1 MKRTGKTSRTFARNL
16 TLIISAAILGIA
28 IFTGIFV
35 TSAASNK
42 KDAVE
47 ALEKITAYVKKQ
59 CVLEDEAALE
69 NEAKSLVNRVDK
81 TREARNY
88 VKFGK
93 LDETVYS
100 LNEFAAEHRLSGIII
115 TDDDLEGRIA
125 GFYGSDG
132 TTEADWY
139 GSLYKY
145 RDAKKHPFKSYSER
159 ISVADGEYVDFAVVG
174 REDKSGLILCYV
186 RQNIELAVTF
196 QYSIQ
201 NILDGYS
208 FGMNGII
215 VVTDGIR
222 VVATNVE
229 KYMGCEVGEVNVI
242 EKFAGSE
249 RGDNVR
255 RIVADGNKYFAY
267 SGRSSGYYVYALTAE
282 KDVYRQRTTTIAY
295 AMSFY
300 VLAVAI
306 IVAVFQFF
314 DKLRAEEQR
323 KKDAEYA
330 RQTDALAKEAIRANQ
345 AKTEFLRRMSH
356 DIRTPINGIR
366 GMLKIADYYD
376 GDVGRQRECRRKVW
390 QASGYLLDILNE
402 VLDMS
407 KLDSGNMVRIDENF
421 GLVALLSDVETMMK
435 FQAHEKGIALEDFSV
450 TIGHDKLYGAA
461 VLLKRTLVNLIGNA
475 IKYNRPGGS
484 VSCSC
489 REIAFDGK
497 TARFE
502 IVISDTGIGIGEEF
516 SKIMYEPFTQENDDA
531 SGSSQNG
538 VGLGLSIVKKSVDI
552 MGGTIG
558 MKSKVGEGTVFTLD
572 LSFETAAAVKEEL
585 VAAKDGN
592 ELDGLNILFV
602 EDNDLN
608 REYGVFVL
616 TTHGA
621 SVKCAADG
629 KIAAEEFVSSPAGT
643 YDAVLMDVMMPVM
656 DGIEAAQKIRRS
668 GKPDAK
674 SVPII
679 AMTAN
684 TFPDDVRRIEEAGMN
699 AYFPK
704 PVEANKLIETILRAV
719 KRRDK

>member
-1 MKRTGKTSRTFARNL
+1 
-16 TLIISAAILGIA
+16 
-28 IFTGIFV
+28 
-35 TSAASNK
+35 
-42 KDAVE
+42 
-47 ALEKITAYVKKQ
+47 
-59 CVLEDEAALE
+59 
-69 NEAKSLVNRVDK
+69 
-81 TREARNY
+81 
-88 VKFGK
+88 
-93 LDETVYS
+93 
-100 LNEFAAEHRLSGIII
+100 
-115 TDDDLEGRIA
+115 
-125 GFYGSDG
+125 
-132 TTEADWY
+132 
-139 GSLYKY
+139 
-145 RDAKKHPFKSYSER
+145 
-159 ISVADGEYVDFAVVG
+159 
-174 REDKSGLILCYV
+174 
-186 RQNIELAVTF
+186 
-196 QYSIQ
+196 
-201 NILDGYS
+201 
-208 FGMNGII
+208 
-215 VVTDGIR
+215 
-222 VVATNVE
+222 
-229 KYMGCEVGEVNVI
+229 
-242 EKFAGSE
+242 
-249 RGDNVR
+249 
-255 RIVADGNKYFAY
+255 
-267 SGRSSGYYVYALTAE
+267 
-282 KDVYRQRTTTIAY
+282 
-295 AMSFY
+295 
-300 VLAVAI
+300 
-306 IVAVFQFF
+306 
-314 DKLRAEEQR
+314 
-323 KKDAEYA
+323 
-330 RQTDALAKEAIRANQ
+330 
-345 AKTEFLRRMSH
+345 
-356 DIRTPINGIR
+356 
-366 GMLKIADYYD
+366 
-376 GDVGRQRECRRKVW
+376 
-390 QASGYLLDILNE
+390 
-402 VLDMS
+402 MS

-450 TIGHDKLYGAA
+450 AIGHDKLYGAA

-475 IKYNRPGGS
+475 IKYHRPGGS

-489 REIAFDGK
+489 RETGFDGK

-516 SKIMYEPFTQENDDA
+516 GKIMYEPFTQENDDA

-552 MGGTIG
+552 MGGTID

-656 DGIEAAQKIRRS
+656 DGIEAAQKIRGS